1 MSRFSGGDLTGALEA
16 VSDAEELLTDST
28 LRAGVQAQ
36 RAHLLASNG
45 RPQEA
50 LDVLAAIDTDAA
62 DVTDGRLRIE
72 LAAARST
79 ACLTVGRFEEARAA
93 AQLGAQAQ
101 RDLPDWLARRGMA
114 THLVNEAHALAYAG
128 SYRDARQLI
137 EGALESAKDRGA
149 LAAQVWF
156 QVVLGE
162 IERDCGYARASVQHF
177 ESAVTLA
184 ALAGQQAALVW
195 AWVGVAQGRLLLGDV
210 EGGSAALS
218 EAEAV
223 GDSPVATSWSTAMRT
238 RAWLLA
244 GQGDLSGAR
253 KLLSTVAKVV
263 KSDGIWTFE
272 ATLQHDLV
280 RFGDPDAAVDRLDA
294 LAEIVEGPLV
304 QAFACHARAAAS
316 MDRAAYEEALDRFEG
331 MDRVVSAAEVALELA
346 DVLRRQGDTRAA
358 AAAARR
364 SQSLVEASGGART
377 PPLLRGVAVEPLTKR
392 EREVALLAAAGL
404 PSKGIAE
411 RLTVSKRTVDTHLDR
426 IYRKLGVTSRDQ
438 LAEAL
443 EPRATT

>member
-1 MSRFSGGDLTGALEA
+1 MPRSCSLIRRCAP
-16 VSDAEELLTDST
+16 VS
-28 LRAGVQAQ
+28 QAQ

-50 LDVLAAIDTDAA
+50 LDVLAGIDTEAA
-62 DVTDGRLRIE
+62 DATDGRLRIE

-101 RDLPDWLARRGMA
+101 QDLPEWLARRGMA

-162 IERDCGYARASVQHF
+162 IERDCGYGRVSIQHF

-218 EAEAV
+218 EAEAI

-263 KSDGIWTFE
+263 NGDGIWTFE

-316 MDRAAYEEALDRFEG
+316 MDRADVRRDPRPVRG
-331 MDRVVSAAEVALELA
+331 DGSCRV
-346 DVLRRQGDTRAA
+346 RRGGCARA
-358 AAAARR
+358 
-364 SQSLVEASGGART
+364 G
-377 PPLLRGVAVEPLTKR
+377 
-392 EREVALLAAAGL
+392 
-404 PSKGIAE
+404 
-411 RLTVSKRTVDTHLDR
+411 
-426 IYRKLGVTSRDQ
+426 
-438 LAEAL
+438 
-443 EPRATT
+443 